1 MSIAMCPNCGKQYD
15 QDYEVEHEEICEEEQ
30 KENKTMKENILELLK
45 KELRVAELK
54 EELSKIDYKKTDTN
68 DLGRYA
74 VNYAHYTKAQGYT
87 NGILEAIDLVIRI
100 KEED

>member
-45 KELRVAELK
+45 KELEIAKLK
-54 EELSKIDYKKTDTN
+54 EDI
-68 DLGRYA
+68 
-74 VNYAHYTKAQGYT
+74 
-87 NGILEAIDLVIRI
+87 
-100 KEED
+100 